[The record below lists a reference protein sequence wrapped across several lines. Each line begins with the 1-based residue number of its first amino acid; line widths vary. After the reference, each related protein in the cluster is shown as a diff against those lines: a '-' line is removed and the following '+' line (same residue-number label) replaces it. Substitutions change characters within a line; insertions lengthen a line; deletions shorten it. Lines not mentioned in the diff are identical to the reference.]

1 MAVDYRPFVFYG
13 GNCRDAFT
21 RYQEILGGDLALLTL
36 GDAPSE
42 DPVPPGQAD
51 LIIHAALTADG
62 AYVMGSDDP
71 TGEFGGIQGMS
82 VSVSVDTADEAR
94 RVFDL
99 DGPQLI
105 SVAST
110 LASGRYLSGRSLEPA
125 PSLFV
130 GAVENPG
137 APPFDYRPSRARKKI
152 ESVVL
157 RETWGSRS
165 RSASSA

>member
-1 MAVDYRPFVFYG
+1 MAIDYRPFVFYG

-42 DPVPPGQAD
+42 EPVAPEQAD

-71 TGEFGGIQGMS
+71 TGEFRGIQGMS

-94 RVFDL
+94 RVFDAL
-99 DGPQLI
+99 ADGGQVTAPLTETFFSPAFGMCVDRFGVPWMI
-105 SVAST
+105 VA
-110 LASGRYLSGRSLEPA
+110 ASP
-125 PSLFV
+125 
-130 GAVENPG
+130 
-137 APPFDYRPSRARKKI
+137 D
-152 ESVVL
+152 
-157 RETWGSRS
+157 TQ
-165 RSASSA
+165 